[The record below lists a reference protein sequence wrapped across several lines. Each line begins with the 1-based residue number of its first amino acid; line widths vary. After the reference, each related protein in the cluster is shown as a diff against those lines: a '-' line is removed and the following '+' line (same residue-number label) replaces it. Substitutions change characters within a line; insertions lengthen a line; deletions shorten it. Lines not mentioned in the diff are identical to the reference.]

1 MPLPCVPQA
10 ESMEL
15 QQMRDGKHTFK
26 KMRTERGPSGGSG
39 AEGAGRAGGRREAG
53 VAAAAAGP
61 AVAGP
66 SLQLKN
72 NQNKKILS
80 FAADEDED
88 A

>member
-1 MPLPCVPQA
+1 MPCAPQA

-26 KMRTERGPSGGSG
+26 KLRTERAGAGGSG
-39 AEGAGRAGGRREAG
+39 AEGAGRAAGRREAG
-53 VAAAAAGP
+53 AAAAAAAGP

-80 FAADEDED
+80 FAEDEEE